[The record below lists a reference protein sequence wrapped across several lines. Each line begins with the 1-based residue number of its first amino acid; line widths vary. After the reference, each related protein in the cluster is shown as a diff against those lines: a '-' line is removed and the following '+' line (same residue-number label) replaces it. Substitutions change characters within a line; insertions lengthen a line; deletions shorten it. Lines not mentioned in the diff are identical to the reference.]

1 MVHHR
6 KQAREVQHQQEE
18 HQEQTMKS
26 NKMKKSYTSSNREQ
40 TYMELLQSIITALI
54 NNPFKFIYHWLQVL
68 LAMIFQPDP
77 PAPHETLGRPRVA
90 IIGAGLTVSRVEWK
104 MSTISVESITS

>member
-18 HQEQTMKS
+18 HQDETMKS
-26 NKMKKSYTSSNREQ
+26 TKMKKSYTSSNREQ
-40 TYMELLQSIITALI
+40 TYMELLRSIITALV
-54 NNPFKFIYHWLQVL
+54 NNPFKFVYQWLQVL

-90 IIGAGLTVSRVEWK
+90 IIGAGLTVSRVHWK
-104 MSTISVESITS
+104 D

>member
-1 MVHHR
+1 MAHHR

-18 HQEQTMKS
+18 HQDETMKS
-26 NKMKKSYTSSNREQ
+26 TKMKKSYTSTSNREQ
-40 TYMELLQSIITALI
+40 TYMELLRSIITALI
-54 NNPFKFIYHWLQVL
+54 NNPFKFIYQWLQVL

-90 IIGAGLTVSRVEWK
+90 IIGAGLTVSRVDSK
-104 MSTISVESITS
+104 D